1 MRKQLEID
9 FVVNRGDMRYY
20 IQSARSVA
28 DSEKRKQETH
38 SLLRVPD
45 SFRKII
51 VTRDYITPRHD
62 DNGILYLGV
71 EQFLTDASLIEL

>member
-1 MRKQLEID
+1 MLSIAAICGTISNPHGLLQIPK
-9 FVVNRGDMRYY
+9 
-20 IQSARSVA
+20 
-28 DSEKRKQETH
+28 KRKQETQ